1 MSPVSKHNFVINL
14 TLRYKLFL
22 SESSVETHLTSKICA
37 QEFGKAG
44 IELDLLSLGKPTG
57 LIFIILEMPAPG
69 IPCEPDFMNRPLS
82 IDHDFL
88 TGGLDGSL
96 QFIGSAIVINLL
108 LKFFEFVFNGAK
120 KLICVLNVYFWIH
133 VHCQNREN
141 ANRSTRRKP
150 SLVTRWCKALKRHR
164 RKPETTGIQAFS
176 NANI

>member
-1 MSPVSKHNFVINL
+1 
-14 TLRYKLFL
+14 LFL

-96 QFIGSAIVINLL
+96 NLSG
-108 LKFFEFVFNGAK
+108 V
-120 KLICVLNVYFWIH
+120 
-133 VHCQNREN
+133 
-141 ANRSTRRKP
+141 RS
-150 SLVTRWCKALKRHR
+150 
-164 RKPETTGIQAFS
+164 
-176 NANI
+176 